1 MSIHWR
7 SPPPPPYTPK
17 TMVLLLQVFFKDTLY
32 FYLSTFCF
40 QYFLHLFKSFSLLVT
55 STTRV
60 QIQSNLGTTGYSG
73 HTAFTF
79 VKQRCLFRLRR
90 KIIPLYLK
98 LRLRQFV
105 LGFGSVSLLRRLYS
119 LLRSLIFINF
129 SLRLGADCS
138 LKNFVH
144 QNALHPMT
152 SYTICPPTN
161 NHTPTM

>member
-7 SPPPPPYTPK
+7 SPPPPCTPK

-40 QYFLHLFKSFSLLVT
+40 QYFLHLFKSFSLLV
-55 STTRV
+55 
-60 QIQSNLGTTGYSG
+60 SNLGTTGYSG

-79 VKQRCLFRLRR
+79 VKQRCIFRLRR
-90 KIIPLYLK
+90 KTIPLYLK

-129 SLRLGADCS
+129 SLRLGEDCS
-138 LKNFVH
+138 LRILYIKTLFT
-144 QNALHPMT
+144 Q
-152 SYTICPPTN
+152 
-161 NHTPTM
+161 